1 MIAVDGESG
10 FSLLEILVVLAIIGV
25 LLSVGGT
32 FIIGSVESVR
42 FSQTADES
50 VSDILAHR
58 NEAFLRGKT
67 HYIINHQ
74 NFIEERDSAKI
85 VYWNTPVGWKVTG
98 DVIRITDQGLCIV
111 GGRVNIE
118 DLNGRMAIYDIQTP
132 TCRIK
137 KL

>member
-74 NFIEERDSAKI
+74 NFIEEQDSAEI
-85 VYWNTPVGWKVTG
+85 VNWKTPDGWKVSG
-98 DVIRITDQGLCIV
+98 DVIRITDQGLCVV
-111 GGRVNIE
+111 GGRVKIE
-118 DLNGRMAIYDIQTP
+118 DLSGRMATYEIQTP